1 MRDSQW
7 NFALLN
13 MVGQVVAGQFADI
26 TVWDKDPIAD
36 IAILQDSKNLAWV
49 IKDGKIVDLDS
60 RDEMLTFQQAA
71 E

>member
-1 MRDSQW
+1 
-7 NFALLN
+7 
-13 MVGQVVAGQFADI
+13 VAAGKLADV

-36 IAILQDSKNLAWV
+36 IAILQDAKNLSWV
-49 IKDGKIVDLDS
+49 VKDGRVIDLYP

>member
-1 MRDSQW
+1 MEGMVAATRD
-7 NFALLN
+7 NALAVGLDGQ
-13 MVGQVVAGQFADI
+13 VGQVAAGQL
-26 TVWDKDPIAD
+26 AD

-49 IKDGKIVDLDS
+49 IKDGKIVDLDG